1 MIELQGIE
9 KTYANGTVTTPV
21 LKDVSFRVEAG
32 EYLAIMGASGTGK
45 STLLNILGC
54 LDKPTAGHYRID
66 GTDMVSL
73 DDDELSRL
81 RNSKIGFVFQR
92 FNLLDRTSALKN
104 VMLPLIYV
112 NEYPADA
119 EPRARKALGAVGLAD
134 RVQYKPGELSGGQQ
148 QRVAIARALITD
160 PAIILADEPTG
171 NLDSRSGAEVLAI
184 FQRLNREG
192 RTVISVT
199 HDRAVAEHARRII
212 VLKDG
217 TVAGDEP
224 VPQPRDAEAEF
235 QALVDKEG
243 NA

>member
-9 KTYANGTVTTPV
+9 KTYANGNVATPV
-21 LKDVSFRVEAG
+21 LKGVSFRVEDG

-54 LDKPTAGHYRID
+54 LDKPTAGHYRIN

-73 DDDELSRL
+73 NDDELSRL
-81 RNSKIGFVFQR
+81 RNSRIGFVFQR
-92 FNLLDRTSALKN
+92 FNLLERTSALKN

-119 EPRARKALGAVGLAD
+119 EARARKALEAVGLAD
-134 RVQYKPGELSGGQQ
+134 RVQYRPGELSGGQQ

-192 RTVISVT
+192 RTIICVT
-199 HDRAVAEHARRII
+199 HDRVVAEHARRII

-217 TVAGDEP
+217 TAADDQP
-224 VPQPRDAEAEF
+224 VPQPRDAEAGL
-235 QALVDKEG
+235 QALIEKEG
-243 NA
+243 KA